1 MVDELGDLDKAI
13 EIAAQKAGLADYSVK
28 AYPEEK
34 PLIEKLMDTK
44 KEDYMETMAR
54 ETFAGYY
61 NSVKFLRNIGNC
73 DRIQAR
79 LPFELNIW

>member
-1 MVDELGDLDKAI
+1 MKIVILGPAHPYRG
-13 EIAAQKAGLADYSVK
+13 GLA
-28 AYPEEK
+28 A
-34 PLIEKLMDTK
+34 I
-44 KEDYMETMAR
+44 METMAR

-73 DRIQAR
+73 DHIQAR

>member
-1 MVDELGDLDKAI
+1 
-13 EIAAQKAGLADYSVK
+13 
-28 AYPEEK
+28 
-34 PLIEKLMDTK
+34 MDTK

-54 ETFAGYY
+54 ETFGGYY

-79 LPFELNIW
+79 LPFELNIR